1 MKYKAKA
8 GDWTMTYDSDAKVLT
23 MKRIDKGKGYSD
35 SSTVKGNFDLSKFRH
50 KPTAGISAELAVY
63 WLDEFKPCEN
73 RDGEYNPF
81 AKNSS
86 VKDLVIIGNALVDIY
101 TKWKGERNG

>member
-1 MKYKAKA
+1 MKHKAPA
-8 GDWTMTYDSDAKVLT
+8 GDWTMIYDSDAKVLT

-63 WLDEFKPCEN
+63 WLGEFKPCEN

-86 VKDLVIIGNALVDIY
+86 VKDLVIIGNALTDIY
-101 TKWKGERNG
+101 VKWKGEQQ

>member
-1 MKYKAKA
+1 MKCKAPA

-50 KPTAGISAELAVY
+50 KPTAGIGAELAVY
-63 WLDEFKPCEN
+63 WLAEFKPCEN
-73 RDGEYNPF
+73 RDREYNPF
-81 AKNSS
+81 AENSS
-86 VKDLVIIGNALVDIY
+86 VKDLVIIGNALTDIY
-101 TKWKGERNG
+101 AKWKGEQQ